1 MASGIAL
8 SLFERFDNLLT
19 FMSKDLTQVYKFLIQ
34 LNQQVS
40 IYPYHVC
47 CRISLAYHYLTVTTC
62 SSLRDSFY
70 T

>member
-8 SLFERFDNLLT
+8 SLFERFDHLLT

-40 IYPYHVC
+40 I
-47 CRISLAYHYLTVTTC
+47 
-62 SSLRDSFY
+62 
-70 T
+70 